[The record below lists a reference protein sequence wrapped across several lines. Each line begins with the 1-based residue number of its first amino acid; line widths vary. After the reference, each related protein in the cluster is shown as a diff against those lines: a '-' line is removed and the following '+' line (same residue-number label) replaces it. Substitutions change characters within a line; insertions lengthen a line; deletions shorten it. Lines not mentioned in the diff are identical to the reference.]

1 MLLHAI
7 LDRNASEHPDLLFA
21 TGAGRTLRY
30 GDAAEQS
37 RHWARA
43 LVASGIGVGDRIA
56 VLSPNCSEYLLL
68 YFAASRAGAVVV
80 PLNMRLSGEELAFI
94 LRDAAPR
101 AVFAHAS
108 VRDRL
113 DPIRPQL
120 PSARHWIS
128 FGEPTPSGDEWMD
141 SERWVQAAGHGPDPP
156 RGTPDR
162 DLLQLY
168 TSATTGMPKGAV
180 LTQRAVVTNVHQ
192 IAGVVSLSRGDRAL
206 VVAPMFHAS
215 LVPGVLAPIFHGA
228 TLLIHRRFVP
238 ADTVDALAHERVAYT
253 LLVPTMIQACLDVVE
268 ERGHPGFPHLKLIY
282 YGASPITEGLLRR
295 ALATFGHGFIQ
306 SYGLTEATQAVTF
319 LTPAEHERGLR
330 EQPAL
335 LRTAGR
341 AAPETTLRIV
351 DPDDRELPPGAPG
364 EIVVRGPQVMRGYWN
379 RPEETARTLRGGWLH
394 TGDVGSLDEDGY
406 LYVFDRVK
414 DMIISGGEN
423 VYSTV
428 VEDALGQHA
437 DVAEA
442 AVIGLPHPYWGECVH
457 AVIVLEPGVP
467 PTTQTAERIV
477 AACRERL
484 AGFEVPRSIQFV
496 DDLPQNASGKV
507 LKRLLREHAQ
517 ATPVTEFAWHAE
529 H

>member
-1 MLLHAI
+1 M
-7 LDRNASEHPDLLFA
+7 
-21 TGAGRTLRY
+21 
-30 GDAAEQS
+30 
-37 RHWARA
+37 
-43 LVASGIGVGDRIA
+43 
-56 VLSPNCSEYLLL
+56 
-68 YFAASRAGAVVV
+68 
-80 PLNMRLSGEELAFI
+80 
-94 LRDAAPR
+94 
-101 AVFAHAS
+101 
-108 VRDRL
+108 
-113 DPIRPQL
+113 
-120 PSARHWIS
+120 SA
-128 FGEPTPSGDEWMD
+128 
-141 SERWVQAAGHGPDPP
+141 
-156 RGTPDR
+156 
-162 DLLQLY
+162 
-168 TSATTGMPKGAV
+168 
-180 LTQRAVVTNVHQ
+180 
-192 IAGVVSLSRGDRAL
+192 
-206 VVAPMFHAS
+206 
-215 LVPGVLAPIFHGA
+215 
-228 TLLIHRRFVP
+228 
-238 ADTVDALAHERVAYT
+238 
-253 LLVPTMIQACLDVVE
+253 
-268 ERGHPGFPHLKLIY
+268 
-282 YGASPITEGLLRR
+282 
-295 ALATFGHGFIQ
+295 
-306 SYGLTEATQAVTF
+306 
-319 LTPAEHERGLR
+319 LR
-330 EQPAL
+330 EQPAVR
-335 LRTAGR
+335 RTAGR
-341 AAPETTLRIV
+341 AAPETALRIV
-351 DPDDRELPPGAPG
+351 DADDRELPPGAPG